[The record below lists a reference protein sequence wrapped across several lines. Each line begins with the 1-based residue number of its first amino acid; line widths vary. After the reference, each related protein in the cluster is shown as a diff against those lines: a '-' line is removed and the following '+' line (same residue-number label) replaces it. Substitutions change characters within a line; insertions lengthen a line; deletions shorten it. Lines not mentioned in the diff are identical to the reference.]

1 MYRDFLHGL
10 GHLIFNL
17 SFDITSPH
25 VLQASVTIFIHWPE
39 RSVGLSAGLKS
50 HLLSLYRSL
59 IEHDGI
65 ALTHYMWVKPWRWRS
80 ACIHPTGLWKIGLEE
95 GVEAM
100 RKSVVNFFCM
110 FFLALLSQLLYPNAQ
125 LPI

>member
-17 SFDITSPH
+17 SFDRTSPL
-25 VLQASVTIFIHWPE
+25 VLHTSVTIFIHWPE
-39 RSVGLSAGLKS
+39 RSAGLSAGLKS

-59 IEHDGI
+59 IEHGSPI
-65 ALTHYMWVKPWRWRS
+65 ICGLNRGEKGMELEAWRS
-80 ACIHPTGLWKIGLEE
+80 ACIHPTGLWRIGLEE

-100 RKSVVNFFCM
+100 RN
-110 FFLALLSQLLYPNAQ
+110 QG
-125 LPI
+125 

>member
-1 MYRDFLHGL
+1 MMGLHSPIVCGL
-10 GHLIFNL
+10 NRGEKGMELE
-17 SFDITSPH
+17 
-25 VLQASVTIFIHWPE
+25 A
-39 RSVGLSAGLKS
+39 
-50 HLLSLYRSL
+50 
-59 IEHDGI
+59 
-65 ALTHYMWVKPWRWRS
+65 WRS
-80 ACIHPTGLWKIGLEE
+80 ACIHPTGLWKIGLEV